1 MGMGRFG
8 GATAGAGFVV
18 AATMAATGMDATGK
32 ALSATYD
39 PLMVVW
45 ARYVGQV
52 VVTVIVFAPS
62 LRRRLVSN
70 APRLQIGRSALLA
83 CASALFFSAFAIAPL
98 ADVAAI
104 GQTAP
109 LLITALAAFVL
120 GERVGPHRW
129 AAVGVGLLGALIVLR
144 PGFEG
149 GLGWAAALSVAGA
162 FAFAAY
168 TIATRA
174 AGSVDPPWTSFC
186 YTGLV
191 GAAAASI
198 AAPFVWST
206 PAWDDLWLFAAVG
219 LFGSAT
225 QALIIFAFQRGEASA
240 IAPVFYAQLIWTALV
255 GWFVFEE
262 APTLSLAVGAGLIV
276 GAGLYVAHRERLRAA
291 PRQTSA
297 DAATR

>member
-1 MGMGRFG
+1 MVE
-8 GATAGAGFVV
+8 TARTPAMAAAAGFAL
-18 AATMAATGMDATGK
+18 AATLSATGMDATGK
-32 ALSATYD
+32 ALSARYD

-52 VVTVIVFAPS
+52 AVTLLLFAPS
-62 LRRRLVSN
+62 LRRRLRSN
-70 APRLQIGRSALLA
+70 APGLQIGRSALLA

-109 LLITALAAFVL
+109 LLITVMAALLL

-129 AAVGVGLLGALIVLR
+129 TAVGVGLLGGLVILQ

-149 GLGWAAALSVAGA
+149 GLGWASVLAVAGA
-162 FAFAAY
+162 LMFACY
-168 TIATRA
+168 SIATRA
-174 AGSVDPPWTSFC
+174 AGVVDPPWTSFA

-198 AAPFVWST
+198 AAPFVWTT
-206 PAWDDLWLFAAVG
+206 PAAADIGLFVAVG

-225 QALIIFAFQRGEASA
+225 QAFIIFAFQRGEASA
-240 IAPVFYAQLIWTALV
+240 VAPILYAQLIWSTAV
-255 GWFVFEE
+255 GWMLFGEQ
-262 APTLSLAVGAGLIV
+262 PTLTLAAGMALIV
-276 GAGLYVAHRERLRAA
+276 GAGLYVAHRERVRG
-291 PRQTSA
+291 R
-297 DAATR
+297 R